1 MQVWNRK
8 ELVEVPEVGLGAI
21 RFVYNTAFGRFLA
34 KTVLCRK
41 FVSSAYG
48 AWQKS
53 RFSRGKTAKFIRQYQ
68 IDLSDCTAQDFPNFN
83 AFFTR
88 QRKAY
93 VDQTETGELPAIAD
107 SKLLALPIDGEQ
119 LFYIKD
125 VPYTVE
131 ELLENRALAKE
142 YEGGLCLIFRLAPDD
157 YHRYVYP
164 DAALPE
170 APVQIKG
177 VLHTVNPIAAEMK
190 VYRRNTRCY
199 QLLHTA
205 SFGDVLQMEV
215 GALLVGRIRN
225 YSDAG
230 HSVEKLQEK
239 GYFEYGG
246 STVILLLKKDTVQ
259 MDEDILEYSA
269 LGIETKVRIGEKIG
283 TALHAV

>member
-8 ELVEVPEVGLGAI
+8 ELIEVPEVGLGAI
-21 RFVYNTAFGRFLA
+21 RFVYDTAFGRILA
-34 KTVLCRK
+34 KTILCRK
-41 FVSSAYG
+41 FVSSFYG

-53 RFSRGKTAKFIRQYQ
+53 RFSRGKTAKFIRQYE
-68 IDLSDCTAQDFPNFN
+68 IDLSDCTAQEFPNFN

-88 QRKAY
+88 RRRVY
-93 VDQTETGELPAIAD
+93 VDQTGAGELPAIAD

-119 LFYIKD
+119 IFYIKG

-131 ELLENRALAKE
+131 ELLEDRTLAKE

-157 YHRYVYP
+157 YHRYVFP
-164 DAALPE
+164 DAAVPE

-205 SFGDVLQMEV
+205 TFGDVIQMEV
-215 GALLVGRIRN
+215 GALLVGKIRN
-225 YSDAG
+225 DSHAG

-246 STVILLLKKDTVQ
+246 STVILLLKRDTVQ
-259 MDEDILEYSA
+259 MDGDILEYSA
-269 LGIETKVRIGEKIG
+269 QGIETKVRIGEKIG
-283 TALHAV
+283 AVSRSV